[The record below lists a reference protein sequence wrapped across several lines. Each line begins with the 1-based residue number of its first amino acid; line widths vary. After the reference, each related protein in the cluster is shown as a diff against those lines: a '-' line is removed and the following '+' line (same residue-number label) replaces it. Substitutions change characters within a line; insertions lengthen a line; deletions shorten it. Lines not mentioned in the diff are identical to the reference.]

1 MYVVLIMK
9 KDTKMLIMISG
20 VSIFLASSLYY
31 LFKTKSISDS
41 LINSLGITI
50 LAVISLIIVWFV
62 QKKGE

>member
-1 MYVVLIMK
+1 MK
-9 KDTKMLIMISG
+9 KEKMLITISG
-20 VSIFLASSLYY
+20 VSIFLAGSLYY

-50 LAVISLIIVWFV
+50 LAVISLIIVWLV

>member
-20 VSIFLASSLYY
+20 ICIFLAGFLYY

-50 LAVISLIIVWFV
+50 LAVISLIIVYLV

>member
-9 KDTKMLIMISG
+9 KEKMLITISG

-41 LINSLGITI
+41 LINSLGIMI
-50 LAVISLIIVWFV
+50 LVIISLIIVWLV

>member
-1 MYVVLIMK
+1 MK

-20 VSIFLASSLYY
+20 ICIFLASSLYY

-50 LAVISLIIVWFV
+50 LAVISLIIVYLV
-62 QKKGE
+62 KKKGE

>member
-1 MYVVLIMK
+1 MK
-9 KDTKMLIMISG
+9 KEKMLITISG

-41 LINSLGITI
+41 LINSLGIMI
-50 LAVISLIIVWFV
+50 LVIISLIIVWLV

>member
-9 KDTKMLIMISG
+9 KEKMLIAISG

-50 LAVISLIIVWFV
+50 LVIISLIIVWLV

>member
-1 MYVVLIMK
+1 MK

-20 VSIFLASSLYY
+20 ICIVLASSLYY

-50 LAVISLIIVWFV
+50 LAVISLIIVYLV

>member
-1 MYVVLIMK
+1 MK
-9 KDTKMLIMISG
+9 KEKMLITISG

-50 LAVISLIIVWFV
+50 LVIISLIIVWLV